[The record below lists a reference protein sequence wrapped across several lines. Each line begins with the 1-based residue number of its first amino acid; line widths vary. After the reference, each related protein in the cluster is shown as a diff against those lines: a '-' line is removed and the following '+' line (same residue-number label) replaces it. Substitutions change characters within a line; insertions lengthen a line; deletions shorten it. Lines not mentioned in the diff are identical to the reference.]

1 MTYAYGL
8 PSDPRPY
15 SGRHDR
21 ATRRPQPGSALGLAA
36 LATGATALLSG
47 FLPLASWTAALLPII
62 SAALGFAALGRT
74 HRARPRDGGS
84 GWRGLILELAA
95 GAMVIWLAVVLL
107 TVLVVLVT
115 SGGHVA
121 GGDGPGVRERIGGAG
136 PVLSCLLDREGQL
149 TCEDGA
155 VQVLQ

>member
-21 ATRRPQPGSALGLAA
+21 AARRPQPGNALGLAA

-47 FLPLASWTAALLPII
+47 FLPLASWTAALLPIA
-62 SAALGFAALGRT
+62 SAALGFAALGMA
-74 HRARPRDGGS
+74 HRGQARDGGS
-84 GWRGLILELAA
+84 GRRGLILELAA
-95 GAMVIWLAVVLL
+95 GALVIWLAVVLL

-115 SGGHVA
+115 SGGHVT
-121 GGDGPGVRERIGGAG
+121 GGDGQGVRERIGGAG
-136 PVLSCLLDREGQL
+136 PVLSCLRDPAGQL

-155 VQVLQ
+155 AQVLQ